1 MTHYLKKTLFAIMFS
16 AAVLCADENVKNISV
31 FSHENADYWLP
42 DAKAAFETYVGNWT
56 GSESMTVEGSEIMR
70 AEVVQ
75 SYVPSSATGTP
86 RLVCSG
92 KIIANGKSIPTS
104 SYLYLKGD
112 KLELEIETIEKDV
125 IAYVGEVKRN
135 YVYWTPKYLI
145 YVFDVQRDSFFISE
159 RGLIMSSNS
168 KKYVEMPKGGFKG
181 YIEVGMILERDNA
194 YFPASSVSNS
204 IKRDFTPSALERA
217 D

>member
-16 AAVLCADENVKNISV
+16 AAVLCADENGKNISV

-75 SYVPSSATGTP
+75 SYVPSSATEIP

-92 KIIANGKSIPTS
+92 KIIANGKS
-104 SYLYLKGD
+104 D

>member
-1 MTHYLKKTLFAIMFS
+1 MTHYLKKALFAIMFS
-16 AAVLCADENVKNISV
+16 AAALCGAENGKNISV

-168 KKYVEMPKGGFKG
+168 KKNVEIPNVGFKG
-181 YIEVGMILERDNA
+181 
-194 YFPASSVSNS
+194 
-204 IKRDFTPSALERA
+204 
-217 D
+217 